1 MRVQVPP
8 SVQKGTNQNFLILSL
23 FYFHYGQTEYEE
35 GHLYE
40 DEDLHKFFD
49 IDDDSYPEWDF
60 NGSSYNWSGIGNEDN
75 YETSRKKWDDY
86 KSQFPKV
93 TSKDQFRID

>member
-1 MRVQVPP
+1 
-8 SVQKGTNQNFLILSL
+8 LSL